1 MNFSWKLAAVLIILI
16 LAVVLLVL
24 KSLWPVLHGM

>member
-1 MNFSWKLAAVLIILI
+1 MNFSWKLAAALIFLI

-24 KSLWPVLHGM
+24 KSLWPMLH